1 MNIFKRKLKSD
12 SKETPRNI
20 GISKRQTVMKKT
32 ITDTGKNRKEVGIFT
47 SIRTKLIL
55 GFMITIIPI
64 VLLGSI
70 SYNNAYNSIKDA
82 ATNASFETLKQI
94 NKNIESTLSKYEEI
108 STQIMYNGILQ
119 NYFAK
124 KSDSDDMTP
133 EESELFQKTESFI
146 KEYLSA
152 NSSIASITLFLENN
166 KFISNK
172 AITQEAY
179 ESILNSTLMS
189 SAKELNGKSFWV
201 GRHDEL
207 DQHLPDDKTSY
218 SLSLVRLLID
228 TSTGNGRGLM
238 ILDLKENFV
247 ESMLKGINLGENSE
261 LHLISSDER
270 DIAYKI
276 TDEGTS
282 ELIDTDDKNKIT
294 DTMFYSR
301 ITGAQEA
308 GTFIDTFN
316 DEEYMILHTSI
327 STVYGK
333 TGYTLVGLVPT
344 SNFRE
349 SAANIGKVTIIFTLV
364 AIGFALVIG
373 LLLAF
378 NISKAVNRIL
388 NLTKKVAAGD
398 LTVKIETKSKDELGV
413 LTKSINSMIE
423 SMQTLISNAADTA
436 LTVIESARTVAAT
449 TEQISRVSHEVTKT
463 VQEIAEGSSTQA
475 SDSEQGVS
483 KMSELALRINAVT
496 DYANSIN
503 VKSDETIRLSEEGF
517 ESVVDLER
525 KAKETTR
532 ITQTII
538 ADAQELNVHSKS
550 IGEIVKVMS
559 NIAEQTN
566 LLSLNAAIEAA
577 RAGTAGMGFGVVAD
591 EIRKLAEQSASALD
605 DIGTIV
611 RNTQDQ
617 TKRVVESAEA
627 SENILKS
634 HNIALEHTLAVFKK
648 ISDSMV
654 ELANTVSD
662 ITGGVEDMN
671 SYKDSTISAI
681 QNISAVSQ
689 EIAAATEE
697 VSASTEE
704 QLSAIEELS
713 MYAKQLDDTANNL
726 NKSIKLFKIE

>member
-82 ATNASFETLKQI
+82 ATSASFETLKQI

-119 NYFAK
+119 NYFTK

>member
-1 MNIFKRKLKSD
+1 MEIFKRKSKS
-12 SKETPRNI
+12 KTNPQNV
-20 GISKRQTVMKKT
+20 GITKRRIVKKKT
-32 ITDTGKNRKEVGIFT
+32 LSDANKNRKEIGMFT

-64 VLLGSI
+64 VLLGVI

-82 ATNASFETLKQI
+82 ATSASFETLKQI
-94 NKNIESTLSKYEEI
+94 NKNIESTLSKYEEL

-119 NYFAK
+119 NYFVK
-124 KSDSDDMTP
+124 KSDSDDMTS
-133 EESELFQKTESFI
+133 EELELFQKSESFI
-146 KEYLSA
+146 KDCLSD
-152 NSSIASITLFLENN
+152 NSSIESITLFLENN

-189 SAKELNGKSFWV
+189 SAKGLNGKSFWV

-218 SLSLVRLLID
+218 SLSLVRLLVD
-228 TSTGNGRGLM
+228 TSTGNDRGLM

-261 LHLISSDER
+261 LHLISSDKR

-301 ITGAQEA
+301 ITEAQEA

-316 DEEYMILHTSI
+316 GEEYMIIHTSLA
-327 STVYGK
+327 TVYGK

-349 SAANIGKVTIIFTLV
+349 SAGSIGKVTIIFTLV

-378 NISKAVNRIL
+378 NISKSINRIL
-388 NLTKKVAAGD
+388 NLTKKVAEGD
-398 LTVKIETKSKDELGV
+398 LTVKLETKSKDELGV
-413 LTKSINSMIE
+413 LTKSINSMIG
-423 SMQTLISNAADTA
+423 SMRTLISNAADTA
-436 LTVIESARTVAAT
+436 LTVIESAQTVAAT
-449 TEQISRVSHEVTKT
+449 TGQISRVSHEVTKT
-463 VQEIAEGSSTQA
+463 VQEIAEGSSSQA
-475 SDSEQGVS
+475 GDSEQGVS

-496 DYANSIN
+496 DYAKSIKVN
-503 VKSDETIRLSEEGF
+503 SDETIRLSEEGF

-525 KAKETTR
+525 KAKETTS

-538 ADAQELNVHSKS
+538 ADAHELNAHSKS

-611 RNTQDQ
+611 RNTQNQ
-617 TKRVVESAEA
+617 TTRVVESAEA

-634 HNIALEHTLAVFKK
+634 HNIALENTLVVFKK

-654 ELANTVSD
+654 ELANKVSE
-662 ITGGVEDMN
+662 ITEGVEDMD
-671 SYKDSTISAI
+671 SYKDSTVSAI
-681 QNISAVSQ
+681 HNISAVSQ

-697 VSASTEE
+697 VSAATEE

-713 MYAKQLDDTANNL
+713 LYAKQLDSTANSL
-726 NKSIKLFKIE
+726 NESIKVFKID

>member
-119 NYFAK
+119 NYFTK

>member
-47 SIRTKLIL
+47 SIRAKLIL

-119 NYFAK
+119 NYFTK

>member
-119 NYFAK
+119 NYFTK

-308 GTFIDTFN
+308 GTFIDTLN

>member
-1 MNIFKRKLKSD
+1 VNIFKRKLKSD

-20 GISKRQTVMKKT
+20 GITKRQTVMKKT
-32 ITDTGKNRKEVGIFT
+32 ITDTGKNRNEVGIFT

-119 NYFAK
+119 NYFTK

>member
-32 ITDTGKNRKEVGIFT
+32 ITDTGKNRNEVGIFT

-119 NYFAK
+119 NYFTK

>member
-1 MNIFKRKLKSD
+1 
-12 SKETPRNI
+12 
-20 GISKRQTVMKKT
+20 MKKT

-119 NYFAK
+119 NYFTK

>member
-20 GISKRQTVMKKT
+20 GITKRQTVMKKT
-32 ITDTGKNRKEVGIFT
+32 ITDTGKNRNEVGIFT

-119 NYFAK
+119 NYFTK

>member
-20 GISKRQTVMKKT
+20 GITKRQTVMKKT
-32 ITDTGKNRKEVGIFT
+32 ITDTGKNRNEVGIFT

-119 NYFAK
+119 NYFTK

-207 DQHLPDDKTSY
+207 DQHLPDNKTSY

>member
-119 NYFAK
+119 NYFTK

-308 GTFIDTFN
+308 ETFIDTFN

>member
-1 MNIFKRKLKSD
+1 VNIFKRKLKSD

-119 NYFAK
+119 NYFTK

>member
-119 NYFAK
+119 NYFTK

-503 VKSDETIRLSEEGF
+503 VKSDETIRMSEEGF

>member
-1 MNIFKRKLKSD
+1 MEIFKRKSKS
-12 SKETPRNI
+12 KTNPQNV
-20 GISKRQTVMKKT
+20 GITKRRIVKKKT
-32 ITDTGKNRKEVGIFT
+32 LSDANKNRKEIGMFT

-64 VLLGSI
+64 VLLGVI

-82 ATNASFETLKQI
+82 ATSASFETLKQI
-94 NKNIESTLSKYEEI
+94 NKNIESTLSKYEEL

-119 NYFAK
+119 NYFVK
-124 KSDSDDMTP
+124 KSDSDDMTS
-133 EESELFQKTESFI
+133 EELELFQKSESFI
-146 KEYLSA
+146 KDCLSD
-152 NSSIASITLFLENN
+152 NSSIESITLFLENN

-189 SAKELNGKSFWV
+189 SAKGLNGKSFWV

-218 SLSLVRLLID
+218 SLSLVRLLVD
-228 TSTGNGRGLM
+228 TSTGNDRGLM

-261 LHLISSDER
+261 LHLISSDKR

-301 ITGAQEA
+301 ITEAQEA

-316 DEEYMILHTSI
+316 GEEYMIIHTSLA
-327 STVYGK
+327 TVYGK

-349 SAANIGKVTIIFTLV
+349 SAGSIGKVTIIFTLV

-378 NISKAVNRIL
+378 NISKSINRIL
-388 NLTKKVAAGD
+388 NLTKKVAEGD
-398 LTVKIETKSKDELGV
+398 LTVKLETKSKDELGV
-413 LTKSINSMIE
+413 LTKSINSMIG
-423 SMQTLISNAADTA
+423 SMRTLISNAADTA
-436 LTVIESARTVAAT
+436 LTVIESAQTVAAT
-449 TEQISRVSHEVTKT
+449 TGQISRVSHEVTKT
-463 VQEIAEGSSTQA
+463 VQEIAEGSSSQA
-475 SDSEQGVS
+475 GDSEQGVS

-496 DYANSIN
+496 DYAKSIKVN
-503 VKSDETIRLSEEGF
+503 SDETIRLSEEGF

-525 KAKETTR
+525 KAKETTS

-538 ADAQELNVHSKS
+538 ADAHELNVHSKS

-611 RNTQDQ
+611 RNTQNQ
-617 TKRVVESAEA
+617 TTRVVESAEA

-634 HNIALEHTLAVFKK
+634 HNIALENTLVVFKK

-654 ELANTVSD
+654 ELANKVSE
-662 ITGGVEDMN
+662 ITEGVEDMD
-671 SYKDSTISAI
+671 SYKDSTVSAI
-681 QNISAVSQ
+681 HNISAVSQ

-697 VSASTEE
+697 VSAATEE

-713 MYAKQLDDTANNL
+713 LYAKQLDSTANSL
-726 NKSIKLFKIE
+726 NESIKVFKID

>member
-1 MNIFKRKLKSD
+1 
-12 SKETPRNI
+12 
-20 GISKRQTVMKKT
+20 
-32 ITDTGKNRKEVGIFT
+32 
-47 SIRTKLIL
+47 
-55 GFMITIIPI
+55 
-64 VLLGSI
+64 
-70 SYNNAYNSIKDA
+70 
-82 ATNASFETLKQI
+82 
-94 NKNIESTLSKYEEI
+94 
-108 STQIMYNGILQ
+108 
-119 NYFAK
+119 
-124 KSDSDDMTP
+124 
-133 EESELFQKTESFI
+133 
-146 KEYLSA
+146 
-152 NSSIASITLFLENN
+152 
-166 KFISNK
+166 
-172 AITQEAY
+172 
-179 ESILNSTLMS
+179 
-189 SAKELNGKSFWV
+189 
-201 GRHDEL
+201 
-207 DQHLPDDKTSY
+207 
-218 SLSLVRLLID
+218 
-228 TSTGNGRGLM
+228 M

>member
-119 NYFAK
+119 NYFTK

-726 NKSIKLFKIE
+726 NKPIKLFKIE

>member
-1 MNIFKRKLKSD
+1 
-12 SKETPRNI
+12 
-20 GISKRQTVMKKT
+20 
-32 ITDTGKNRKEVGIFT
+32 
-47 SIRTKLIL
+47 
-55 GFMITIIPI
+55 
-64 VLLGSI
+64 
-70 SYNNAYNSIKDA
+70 
-82 ATNASFETLKQI
+82 
-94 NKNIESTLSKYEEI
+94 
-108 STQIMYNGILQ
+108 
-119 NYFAK
+119 
-124 KSDSDDMTP
+124 
-133 EESELFQKTESFI
+133 
-146 KEYLSA
+146 
-152 NSSIASITLFLENN
+152 
-166 KFISNK
+166 
-172 AITQEAY
+172 
-179 ESILNSTLMS
+179 
-189 SAKELNGKSFWV
+189 
-201 GRHDEL
+201 
-207 DQHLPDDKTSY
+207 
-218 SLSLVRLLID
+218 
-228 TSTGNGRGLM
+228 
-238 ILDLKENFV
+238 
-247 ESMLKGINLGENSE
+247 
-261 LHLISSDER
+261 
-270 DIAYKI
+270 
-276 TDEGTS
+276 
-282 ELIDTDDKNKIT
+282 
-294 DTMFYSR
+294 
-301 ITGAQEA
+301 
-308 GTFIDTFN
+308 
-316 DEEYMILHTSI
+316 MILHTSI

-559 NIAEQTN
+559 NIAEQT
-566 LLSLNAAIEAA
+566 
-577 RAGTAGMGFGVVAD
+577 TYY
-591 EIRKLAEQSASALD
+591 
-605 DIGTIV
+605 
-611 RNTQDQ
+611 
-617 TKRVVESAEA
+617 
-627 SENILKS
+627 
-634 HNIALEHTLAVFKK
+634 H
-648 ISDSMV
+648 
-654 ELANTVSD
+654 
-662 ITGGVEDMN
+662 
-671 SYKDSTISAI
+671 
-681 QNISAVSQ
+681 
-689 EIAAATEE
+689 
-697 VSASTEE
+697 
-704 QLSAIEELS
+704 
-713 MYAKQLDDTANNL
+713 
-726 NKSIKLFKIE
+726 

>member
-20 GISKRQTVMKKT
+20 GITKRQTVMKKT

-119 NYFAK
+119 NYFTK

>member
-119 NYFAK
+119 NYFTK

-689 EIAAATEE
+689 EFAAATEE

>member
-119 NYFAK
+119 NYFTK

-282 ELIDTDDKNKIT
+282 ELIDTDDKNIIT

>member
-119 NYFAK
+119 NYFTK

-133 EESELFQKTESFI
+133 EELELFQKSESFI
-146 KEYLSA
+146 KDCLSD
-152 NSSIASITLFLENN
+152 NSSIESITLFLENN

-316 DEEYMILHTSI
+316 DEEYMILHTSL

-517 ESVVDLER
+517 EYVVDLER
-525 KAKETTR
+525 KA
-532 ITQTII
+532 
-538 ADAQELNVHSKS
+538 
-550 IGEIVKVMS
+550 
-559 NIAEQTN
+559 
-566 LLSLNAAIEAA
+566 
-577 RAGTAGMGFGVVAD
+577 
-591 EIRKLAEQSASALD
+591 
-605 DIGTIV
+605 
-611 RNTQDQ
+611 
-617 TKRVVESAEA
+617 
-627 SENILKS
+627 
-634 HNIALEHTLAVFKK
+634 
-648 ISDSMV
+648 
-654 ELANTVSD
+654 
-662 ITGGVEDMN
+662 
-671 SYKDSTISAI
+671 
-681 QNISAVSQ
+681 
-689 EIAAATEE
+689 
-697 VSASTEE
+697 
-704 QLSAIEELS
+704 
-713 MYAKQLDDTANNL
+713 
-726 NKSIKLFKIE
+726 